1 MASSGN
7 TNQVSVASTPTLIV
21 NQNTGRKA
29 VVITNLGTTA
39 IFIGFGVTTPAGVAL
54 APNIAGS
61 PLSTTNGQLLPGVVG
76 ASLSIPSTSAI
87 WGISSGGA
95 QSVSF
100 MDV

>member
-7 TNQVSVASTPTLIV
+7 TGQVSVASTATLIV

-39 IFIGFGVTTPAGVAL
+39 IYIGFGTNTASNG
-54 APNIAGS
+54 
-61 PLSTTNGQLLPGVVG
+61 PLSTSNGQLLPGVVG

-87 WGISSGGA
+87 WGISSGA
-95 QSVSF
+95 SQSVSF